1 MTFLLVFLGGGL
13 GAVSR
18 YLVGSTL
25 AVNLIGCFVV
35 GALAGIFERVAPASP
50 LRLLLVTGFL
60 GGFTT
65 FSAFGL
71 ESVQMLTGE
80 TPLAGVGNIFANVIG
95 GLALAFIGLWITKKF
110 I

>member
-1 MTFLLVFLGGGL
+1 
-13 GAVSR
+13 
-18 YLVGSTL
+18 VGSTL
-25 AVNLIGCFVV
+25 IVNLVGCFVV
-35 GALAGIFERVAPASP
+35 GSLAAVFERVAPASP
-50 LRLLLVTGFL
+50 LRLFLITGFL

-71 ESVQMLTGE
+71 ESVRLLTGE

-95 GLALAFIGLWITKKF
+95 GLALAFIGLWITKKL